1 MKILAIETS
10 CDETAIAILE
20 CTGDPVKLGSHG
32 AGEQNATFTVL
43 GNALISQ
50 IEIHKEYG
58 GVFPALAKREHAKN
72 LVPILEAALE
82 EAELLHEDMQV
93 IPEETRAKISE
104 ILAREPGL
112 SEAFFEFISECETP
126 EIDAIA
132 VTAGPGL
139 EPALWV
145 GINFAKALALVW
157 SASRRMPLVA
167 VNHMEGHILAAL
179 ARQEAPLLRQ
189 SFGGQASTKHDP
201 PAGGPNK
208 FQTEKLEI
216 RDVAMPV
223 LALLISGGHTELVLM
238 KEWLKYQLIGQT
250 RDDAVG
256 EAYDKVA
263 RMLGLPYPGG
273 PELSRLAE
281 LSRTEFQDV
290 VRPTSDVGRTTSNT
304 WAKLPRPMIDSGTC
318 DFSFAGLKT
327 AVLYL
332 LKDKPALNEKEKQ
345 HLAHEFENVIADV
358 LWKKTELA
366 IQKTSPKTLVLGGG
380 VSANTHI
387 RRVFKEQM
395 VSNFPATSLQ
405 IPVSSLSTDNAIMI
419 AIAGY
424 YRVLQKSPPAGR
436 LQTDII
442 ACGNLTL
449 DS

>member
-20 CTGDPVKLGSHG
+20 CGGDESH
-32 AGEQNATFTVL
+32 ATFTVL

-50 IEIHKEYG
+50 AKLHARYG
-58 GVFPALAKREHAKN
+58 GVFPTLAKREHAKN

-82 EAELLHEDMQV
+82 EAELLREDRQA
-93 IPEETRAKISE
+93 ISEEARAKISE

-112 SEAFFEFISECETP
+112 TEAFLEFVSECEPP
-126 EIDAIA
+126 EIDVIA

-157 SASRRMPLVA
+157 DKPLVA
-167 VNHMEGHILAAL
+167 VNHMEGHLLASL
-179 ARQEAPLLRQ
+179 SEKTGEQFSISNLPARNATY
-189 SFGGQASTKHDP
+189 SVAGGQFP
-201 PAGGPNK
+201 
-208 FQTEKLEI
+208 I
-216 RDVAMPV
+216 

-238 KEWLKYQLIGQT
+238 KEWLKYELIGQT

-273 PELSRLAE
+273 PEISRIAE
-281 LSRTEFQDV
+281 AQRELGGFTPKF
-290 VRPTSDVGRTTSNT
+290 
-304 WAKLPRPMIDSGTC
+304 ALPRPMIDSGTC

-332 LKDKPALNEKEKQ
+332 LKKNPEITEHEKK
-345 HLAHEFENVIADV
+345 HIAYEFENAVAEV
-358 LWKKTELA
+358 LWKKTEMALEQTGA
-366 IQKTSPKTLVLGGG
+366 RTLVIGGG
-380 VSANTHI
+380 VSANAHI
-387 RRVFKEQM
+387 QRVFKEKIA
-395 VSNFPATSLQ
+395 SEFPATSLQ
-405 IPVSSLSTDNAIMI
+405 IPVSSLTTDNAIMI

-424 YRVLQKSPPAGR
+424 YRTLRREFVTEITAN
-436 LQTDII
+436 
-442 ACGNLTL
+442 GNLSL
-449 DS
+449 CQKNS